1 MTRYFE
7 DFVVGA
13 TAESAGRTITEADIV
28 AFAALSGDYTQLHTD
43 QEYAARSSFRRR
55 VAHGAL
61 IFSISTGLAVQ
72 MSPRNEALLAFFGI
86 DGLRF
91 VRPVFIGDTV
101 RVRKRVA
108 ETELKDPRRGLVTFE
123 TAVVNQHEQTVVLY
137 HDKVLF
143 QLKPK

>member
-13 TAESAGRTITEADIV
+13 SAESAGRTITEADIV

-43 QEYAARSSFRRR
+43 QEYAARSPFGRR

-72 MSPRNEALLAFFGI
+72 MSPRNEALLALFGI

-108 ETELKDPRRGLVTFE
+108 ETEQKDPRRGLVTFE

-137 HDKVLF
+137 HDKVLL
-143 QLKPK
+143 QRKPK

>member
-13 TAESAGRTITEADIV
+13 SAESAGRTITEADIV

-43 QEYAARSSFRRR
+43 QEYAARSPFGRR

-72 MSPRNEALLAFFGI
+72 MSPRNEALLALFGI

-108 ETELKDPRRGLVTFE
+108 ETEQKDPRRGLVTFE

-143 QLKPK
+143 QRKPK